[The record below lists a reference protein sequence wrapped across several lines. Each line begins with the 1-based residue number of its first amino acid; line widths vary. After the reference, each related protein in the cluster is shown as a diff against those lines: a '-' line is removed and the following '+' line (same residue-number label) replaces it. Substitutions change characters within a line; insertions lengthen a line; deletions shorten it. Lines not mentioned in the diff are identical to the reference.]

1 MCIATSTIIAGLMG
15 VGTIATVAGAASQA
29 SGQIAQGNAQ
39 RETDQYRAQVARNN
53 ASLAEGDEAY
63 VQQAGRIESYNQGL
77 KNRAHLG
84 NVKANQAASGVDINR
99 GSAVDVRATEAAT
112 GRQEQQ
118 NIESNADRRAYGYRR
133 QAADYKAE
141 ANLDERGGYNAQL
154 AARSAAGSTVLGAA
168 SSLAFK
174 WGSYAQDNA

>member
-1 MCIATSTIIAGLMG
+1 MCVATAAIIAMG
-15 VGTIATVAGAASQA
+15 VGTVATVAGAAETA
-29 SGQIAQGNAQ
+29 SGQIAQGNAA
-39 RETDQYRAQVARNN
+39 REAANYRAQVARNN
-53 ASLAEGDEAY
+53 AKLAEGDAAY
-63 VQQAGRIESYNQGL
+63 VQQAGRIESYNQGM

-84 NVKANQAASGVDINR
+84 NVKANQAASGVDVNR

-118 NIESNADRRAYGYRR
+118 NIEANTERKAYGYRR
-133 QAADYKAE
+133 QSQDYQTQ
-141 ANLDERGGYNAQL
+141 ANLDEREGYNSAL

-174 WGSYAQDNA
+174 WGSYAASKS